1 MQRSPMVVRRTMNVS
16 LAPELER
23 FVAETVAS
31 GRYRSASEVVRAAL
45 RLLEREEQKRL
56 RRSQDGVSGKHTVSA
71 KADVAGL
78 RNKKLLSE

>member
-1 MQRSPMVVRRTMNVS
+1 MAIRKTMNVS

-45 RLLEREEQKRL
+45 RLLEKEEKGRL
-56 RRSQDGVSGKHTVSA
+56 QPDSDLHRA
-71 KADVAGL
+71 KEGDHA
-78 RNKKLLSE
+78 K

>member
-1 MQRSPMVVRRTMNVS
+1 MVTRKTMNVS

-45 RLLEREEQKRL
+45 RLLEKEEKGRLQPDPGPTRVEEHGLDKR
-56 RRSQDGVSGKHTVSA
+56 RQQVK
-71 KADVAGL
+71 
-78 RNKKLLSE
+78 